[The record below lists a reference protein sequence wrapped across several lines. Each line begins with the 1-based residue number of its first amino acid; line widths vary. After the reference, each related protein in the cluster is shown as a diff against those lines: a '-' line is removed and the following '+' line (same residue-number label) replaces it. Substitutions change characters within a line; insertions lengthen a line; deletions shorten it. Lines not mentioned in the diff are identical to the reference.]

1 VIILFTLN
9 LNGIM
14 LNILGIDFEDWY
26 HPELIKQNLKTKKR
40 EPTVI
45 NGIDKIL
52 DFLRVNDIYATFFV
66 VGELL
71 EFKPDLLDKILDQG
85 HEIGFH
91 TMHHDRLNNILK
103 EEFVNEIDR
112 FSELTDNKSKGFRAP
127 TFSLN
132 YSSSW
137 AIEVLEE
144 KNYIYDSS
152 VVPAKMNMYGMPNA
166 ESKPYFISSTSLEKN
181 DPNGKI
187 IEFPLMTTKFLG
199 KKIPAGGGFYLRILP
214 MKIIKNAIKNYE
226 KKNIPATFYIHSWE
240 LTPEFMPK
248 IPMSKSDSFITYH
261 NLDKAMTRMGELLQS
276 FDFTSF
282 SRYLSTKNF

>member
-1 VIILFTLN
+1 MIILFTLN
-9 LNGIM
+9 LNGVM

-26 HPELIKQNLKTKKR
+26 HPELIKRNLKTKKR
-40 EPTVI
+40 EPMVI

-71 EFKPDLLDKILDQG
+71 EFKPNLLDKILNEG
-85 HEIGFH
+85 HEVGFH
-91 TMHHDRLNNILK
+91 TMHHDRLDNILK

-132 YSSSW
+132 HYSSW
-137 AIEVLEE
+137 VIEVLEK

-152 VVPAKMNMYGMPNA
+152 VVPAKTNMYGIPNA

-187 IEFPLMTTKFLG
+187 IEFPLMTTKFLW
-199 KKIPAGGGFYLRILP
+199 KKIPAGGGFYLRTLP

-261 NLDKAMTRMGELLQS
+261 NLDKAMTRMAELLQS